1 MHFCRHHH
9 IHPFHHHQDPSHHHH
24 HHHCNCSA
32 VGDSLEDRDVGWT
45 ETALQLYLH
54 FVHLKW
60 VYTLTYT
67 CTRSGPPLPAS
78 SKLHV
83 TCCPVYASSGGMNH
97 VEEAAY
103 QLHHVYFQLCSVY
116 SVLLYQHV
124 PTCTLCIMY
133 QQAERYYA
141 TCTKNAQARIETGC
155 RGNVPPSVVY
165 HQACPVYQM

>member
-9 IHPFHHHQDPSHHHH
+9 IHPFHHHQDQSHHH

-45 ETALQLYLH
+45 ETAFQLYLH

-83 TCCPVYASSGGMNH
+83 TCCPVYASSGGMSD
-97 VEEAAY
+97 VEEVAY
-103 QLHHVYFQLCSVY
+103 QLHHVYFQPCSVY
-116 SVLLYQHV
+116 CTSMHQHVHYVPPSVLHQH
-124 PTCTLCIMY
+124 
-133 QQAERYYA
+133 AERYYA
-141 TCTKNAQARIETGC
+141 TCTRIETDC
-155 RGNVPPSVVY
+155 EATYLQV
-165 HQACPVYQM
+165 